1 MKNLASVICM
11 AIMLSFSIS
20 CAAATKEKA
29 KNQPK
34 PLLTFVELGSVNCI
48 PCRMMK
54 PVMKAIEDK
63 YKDQVQ
69 VIFHDVKVKK
79 EMVAK
84 YKVRVIPTQ
93 VFLDA
98 EGKEFFRHEG
108 FFPKEEIIRLI
119 DKKLGISGKNPK
131 QRQD

>member
-1 MKNLASVICM
+1 
-11 AIMLSFSIS
+11 
-20 CAAATKEKA
+20 
-29 KNQPK
+29 
-34 PLLTFVELGSVNCI
+34 
-48 PCRMMK
+48 MMK

-63 YKDQVQ
+63 YKGQVQ